1 MASGFTVQIPA
12 AVWMTSNGR
21 YHWAD
26 RARRTRVLRAM
37 AAAQC
42 RRHHIHADGPV
53 RVVAQI
59 GYRNGRADP
68 ANGYPTIKALI
79 DGMTDADVWPDD
91 DSEHVIGPDMR
102 RATEPPPRGYHTVTI
117 TLEELS

>member
-1 MASGFTVQIPA
+1 MSQQFTVLVPA
-12 AVWMTSNGR
+12 AVWMSANGR

-53 RVVAQI
+53 RVVAEI
-59 GYRNGRADP
+59 SYRSGRADP
-68 ANGYPTIKALI
+68 ANAYPTVKALI
-79 DGMTDADVWPDD
+79 DGMTDAGVWPDD
-91 DSEHVIGPDMR
+91 DSQHVIGPDMR
-102 RATEPPPRGYHTVTI
+102 RATDPSPKGFHTVTI
-117 TLEELS
+117 RVEGQ

>member
-1 MASGFTVQIPA
+1 MTSSFTVQIPA

-37 AAAQC
+37 AATQC
-42 RRHHIHADGPV
+42 RSQHIHADGPV
-53 RVVAQI
+53 RVIAEI

-68 ANGYPTIKALI
+68 ANGYPTI

-102 RATEPPPRGYHTVTI
+102 RATEAPPKGFHAVTI
-117 TLEELS
+117 RLEA

>member
-1 MASGFTVQIPA
+1 MTSSFTVQIPA

-42 RRHHIHADGPV
+42 RSH
-53 RVVAQI
+53 
-59 GYRNGRADP
+59 
-68 ANGYPTIKALI
+68 
-79 DGMTDADVWPDD
+79 
-91 DSEHVIGPDMR
+91 
-102 RATEPPPRGYHTVTI
+102 TI
-117 TLEELS
+117 TAFTRARKVA